1 MWFSLS
7 TSADKTEESVE
18 FSLGVVGARA
28 SGKGAGVF
36 GAPDCWAEWSVKG
49 SWIRGQRQHLHC
61 SAFINLSFHSS
72 P

>member
-7 TSADKTEESVE
+7 TSPDKTEESLE

-28 SGKGAGVF
+28 SGKEAGVF

-49 SWIRGQRQHLHC
+49 SWIRGQR
-61 SAFINLSFHSS
+61 
-72 P
+72 